1 MHSGGVVAKPVPC
14 LAPELWPLWR
24 EKRVEVLDAVRRSLC
39 SHRELGS
46 LVRDVPLEQMGSLVD
61 VLVERVQAASG
72 DGSWDLVEAAVADWI
87 GPFAASGPSVAACF
101 EVSAVLQGHLRRSLL
116 RDDRLESASLANA
129 LDSIQRL
136 ADCAVAELVQQ
147 RLRSSETLLAE
158 QRKQYEQARVRFER
172 LAESGILGVIV
183 CDLLGNILEA
193 NDGFLAMIGY
203 SREEL
208 LSGAVRWADMT
219 PPEWAHLDEEA
230 VQQLM
235 ATGRTRPWE
244 KEYLRKDGSRVPILV
259 GVAML
264 DESTCVAFVLDI
276 TERKRLDE
284 LRARSIELENENH
297 RIQEANRL
305 KSEFLANMS
314 HELRTPLNSII
325 GFADILHDGE
335 ISPSSPEH
343 HELLGDILQS
353 GRHLLQ
359 LINDI
364 LDLAKVEAG
373 KLDFHPEPIDLTD
386 AISEVCSVLRQ
397 IAAAK
402 DIHLA
407 LEVDSEIG
415 EVVLDPSRLK
425 QVLYNYVSNAL
436 KFTLEG
442 GTVTIR
448 ALGATSETFRLE
460 VSDTGIG
467 ISEADLG
474 RLFVEFQQL
483 DSGTTKRHAG
493 TGLGLALTKRI
504 VEAQGGSVGVKS
516 VLGSGSVF
524 HAVLPRRAARAPGDS
539 PPALLTW
546 EPHEGASAVLV
557 VEDDAS
563 DQAFLARTLSR
574 AGFGV
579 DVVSTGKEAIRA
591 CRDRVFGAITLD
603 LLLPDITGLEV
614 LHRVRTEGKNRATP
628 VIIVSVV
635 AERGV
640 VGAFPVHDYLRK
652 PLDGADLLSSLQRA
666 GLSPDQSGRILV
678 VDDDP
683 LALKLMEAMLRQ
695 IGYRSDVRSDGAA
708 ALDLAAREP
717 PLAVIVDLLMP
728 GMDGFDF
735 LTRFRALSAC
745 RLSPAI
751 VWTMKDLTSDDYAR
765 LHHLAQSVVT
775 KTTKDPITFAAELS
789 TLLSGQ
795 RSSGA
800 GE

>member
-1 MHSGGVVAKPVPC
+1 
-14 LAPELWPLWR
+14 
-24 EKRVEVLDAVRRSLC
+24 
-39 SHRELGS
+39 
-46 LVRDVPLEQMGSLVD
+46 
-61 VLVERVQAASG
+61 
-72 DGSWDLVEAAVADWI
+72 
-87 GPFAASGPSVAACF
+87 
-101 EVSAVLQGHLRRSLL
+101 
-116 RDDRLESASLANA
+116 
-129 LDSIQRL
+129 
-136 ADCAVAELVQQ
+136 
-147 RLRSSETLLAE
+147 
-158 QRKQYEQARVRFER
+158 
-172 LAESGILGVIV
+172 
-183 CDLLGNILEA
+183 
-193 NDGFLAMIGY
+193 
-203 SREEL
+203 
-208 LSGAVRWADMT
+208 
-219 PPEWAHLDEEA
+219 
-230 VQQLM
+230 
-235 ATGRTRPWE
+235 
-244 KEYLRKDGSRVPILV
+244 
-259 GVAML
+259 
-264 DESTCVAFVLDI
+264 
-276 TERKRLDE
+276 
-284 LRARSIELENENH
+284 
-297 RIQEANRL
+297 
-305 KSEFLANMS
+305 
-314 HELRTPLNSII
+314 
-325 GFADILHDGE
+325 
-335 ISPSSPEH
+335 
-343 HELLGDILQS
+343 
-353 GRHLLQ
+353 
-359 LINDI
+359 
-364 LDLAKVEAG
+364 
-373 KLDFHPEPIDLTD
+373 
-386 AISEVCSVLRQ
+386 
-397 IAAAK
+397 
-402 DIHLA
+402 
-407 LEVDSEIG
+407 VDSEIG

-442 GTVTIR
+442 GTVAIR
-448 ALGATSETFRLE
+448 ALGATSDTFRLE

-524 HAVLPRRAARAPGDS
+524 HAILPRRAARAESDAR
-539 PPALLTW
+539 PALLSW

-557 VEDDAS
+557 VEDDAN

-579 DVVSTGKEAIRA
+579 DVVSTGKEAIKA

-652 PLDGADLLSSLQRA
+652 PLDGIDLLSSLQRA

-683 LALKLMEAMLRQ
+683 LALKLMETMLRQ
-695 IGYRSDVRSDGAA
+695 IGYRADVRSDGAA

-775 KTTKDPITFAAELS
+775 KATRDPTSFATELS